1 MPIFWRQMVLL
12 AKIETSYGTDPTL
25 TGLAN
30 AVLAKNVTI
39 RPMEGSDV
47 SRDLVQPNFGN
58 QPSIPADLHVV
69 IEFDT
74 ELAGSGTAG
83 TAPAWGP
90 LMRGCGYAEV
100 VSAGVSTVYAPV
112 TSSIESLY
120 MKFWMGAT
128 LHAIKGAR
136 GTAKLTADA
145 QGIPMVRWTYTGLW
159 VAPSEASAA
168 VPTLT
173 GFKKPLIVNKANTP
187 TFTVNAV
194 ALVMRNFS
202 LDLGNQVEPRMLV
215 GSESVLITDHR
226 EQIDFTCEAVPVSG
240 GGSLDVYGL
249 ANSQATVAVSLVHG
263 TAAGNIITIAAPYAE
278 FKRPTGYQENQGIAE
293 WPLSMLC
300 LPNAGNDQVSITLT

>member
-12 AKIETSYGTDPTL
+12 AKIETGYATDPTL
-25 TGLAN
+25 AGTAN
-30 AVLAKNVTI
+30 AILAKNVSI

-58 QPSIPADLHVV
+58 QPSIPADLHTV

-90 LMRGCGYAEV
+90 LLRGCGYAEV
-100 VSAGVSTVYAPV
+100 LSAGVSATYSPI
-112 TSSIESLY
+112 TLSIESLY
-120 MKFWMGAT
+120 VKFWMGAT

-136 GTAKLTADA
+136 GTAKLTLDA
-145 QGIPMVRWTYTGLW
+145 QGIPMIHWAFTGLW
-159 VAPSEASAA
+159 VAPSEVAAA

-173 GFKKPLIVNKANTP
+173 SFKKPLIVNKANTP
-187 TFTVNAV
+187 TFTVNSV

-202 LDLGNQVEPRMLV
+202 LDLANQVEPRMLV
-215 GSESVLITDHR
+215 PSESVLITDHK
-226 EQIDFTCEAVPVSG
+226 EQIDFTCEAVPVST
-240 GGSLDVYGL
+240 LDVYGL

-263 TAAGNIITIAAPYAE
+263 VTAGNIVTIAAPTAE
-278 FKRPTGYQENQGIAE
+278 FKRPTGYQQNQGIAE

>member
-12 AKIETSYGTDPTL
+12 AKIETGYATDPTL
-25 TGLAN
+25 TGTAN
-30 AVLAKNVTI
+30 AILAKNVSI

-58 QPSIPADLHVV
+58 QPSIPADLHTV

-90 LMRGCGYAEV
+90 LLRGCGYAEV
-100 VSAGVSTVYAPV
+100 LSAGVSATYSPI
-112 TSSIESLY
+112 TLSIESLY

-136 GTAKLTADA
+136 GTAKLTLDA
-145 QGIPMVRWTYTGLW
+145 QGIPMIHWAFTGLW
-159 VAPSEASAA
+159 VAPSEVAAA

-173 GFKKPLIVNKANTP
+173 SFKKPQIVNKANTP
-187 TFTVNAV
+187 TFTVNSA

-202 LDLGNQVEPRMLV
+202 LDLANQVEPRMLV
-215 GSESVLITDHR
+215 PSESVLITDHR
-226 EQIDFTCEAVPVSG
+226 EKIDFTCEAVPVST
-240 GGSLDVYGL
+240 LDVYGL
-249 ANSQATVAVSLVHG
+249 ANSQATVAVNLVHG
-263 TAAGNIITIAAPYAE
+263 VTAGNIITIAAPTAE
-278 FKRPTGYQENQGIAE
+278 FQRPTGYQQNQGIAE
-293 WPLSMLC
+293 WPLSMLA
-300 LPNAGNDQVSITLT
+300 LPNAGNDQVSIALT

>member
-25 TGLAN
+25 TGAAN
-30 AVLAKNVTI
+30 AILAKNVSI

-58 QPSIPADLHVV
+58 QPSIPAGLHVV

-100 VSAGVSTVYAPV
+100 VSAGVSTVYSPV

-136 GTAKLTADA
+136 GTAKITADA
-145 QGIPMVRWTYTGLW
+145 QGIPIVRWTYTGLW
-159 VAPSEASAA
+159 VAPSEAAA
-168 VPTLT
+168 ASPTLT
-173 GFKKPLIVNKANTP
+173 GFRKPAIVNKANTP

-202 LDLGNQVEPRMLV
+202 LDLGNQVEPRLLV
-215 GSESVLITDHR
+215 GSEAVLITDHR
-226 EQIDFTCEAVPVSG
+226 EQIDFTCEAVPVST
-240 GGSLDVYGL
+240 LDPYGL
-249 ANSQATVAVSLVHG
+249 ANAQTTVAVNLVHG
-263 TAAGNIITIAAPYAE
+263 VTAGNIVTIAAPYAE
-278 FKRPTGYQENQGIAE
+278 FRRPTGYQQNQGIAE

-300 LPNAGNDQVSITLT
+300 LPSAGNDQVSITFT